1 MIAGDVVMAPGFV
14 LHDLGAGSAG
24 APWRAV
30 VPEGWAAP
38 DLPGHGDAAAPRH
51 GAYDPLGPVTLARW
65 ALGGSGVVVG
75 VGANAHGALVL
86 AAGGGCERAVVVDGL
101 WGPWRA
107 AEDQIA
113 EMYAGLRRILDDE
126 AAVAPPPPS
135 GLDPRATHGYG
146 LHVSPRFCLQFWG
159 SVRVPVLAVETPSS
173 PTPVEERGERIGW
186 FGGPTELVE
195 LPTSEPGA
203 VVDAVLAWT
212 GGAGR

>member
-1 MIAGDVVMAPGFV
+1 MTAGFV
-14 LHDLGAGSAG
+14 LHDLGAEEAG

-30 VPEGWAAP
+30 APAWWAAP
-38 DLPGHGDAAAPRH
+38 DLPGHGDAPAPRH

-101 WGPWRA
+101 WGPWRR

-113 EMYAGLRRILDDE
+113 EMYAGLRRILADE

-146 LHVSPRFCLQFWG
+146 LNVSAEFCQRFWCA
-159 SVRVPVLAVETPSS
+159 VRVPILAVETPAS
-173 PTPVEERGERIGW
+173 PTPARERTERVSW

-195 LPTSEPGA
+195 LPTTDPAA
-203 VVDAVLAWT
+203 VVEAVVAWIT
-212 GGAGR
+212 H